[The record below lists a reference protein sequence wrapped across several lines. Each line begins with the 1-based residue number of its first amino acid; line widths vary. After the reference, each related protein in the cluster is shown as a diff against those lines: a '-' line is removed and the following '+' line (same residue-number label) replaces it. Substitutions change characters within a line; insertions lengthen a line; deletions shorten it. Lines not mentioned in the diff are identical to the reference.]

1 MYICV
6 YFIYMYACMFI
17 YVPICVCILMY
28 VFMYIKLGKLPAA
41 LSLLTS
47 LQQLDL
53 YNNYITGDIPEE
65 YSELASLR
73 DLYLGGNPGMQIDRA
88 ALYSILPNCKLRL

>member
-1 MYICV
+1 MDICMYIN
-6 YFIYMYACMFI
+6 
-17 YVPICVCILMY
+17 VCI
-28 VFMYIKLGKLPAA
+28 YIKLGKLPAA